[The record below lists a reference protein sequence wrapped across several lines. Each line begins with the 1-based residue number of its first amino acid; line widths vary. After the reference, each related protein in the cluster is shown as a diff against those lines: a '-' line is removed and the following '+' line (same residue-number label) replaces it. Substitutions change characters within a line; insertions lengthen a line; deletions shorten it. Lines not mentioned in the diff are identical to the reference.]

1 MWVQGIE
8 PGTSGGAATA
18 LNHYTISPGPLL
30 SFFVSQCYHQTKKF
44 SFTKNTLRS
53 AVYPFDVNDTTKS
66 VPNILYLVTVRLQS
80 RSLRWRCSCQYHKMA
95 PWVDL
100 GQIAMSKWK
109 SNDQHFSE
117 TLWLRDLAYQITAVS
132 KVSPKW
138 PSTTGKRTSDTHKL
152 ASLHQAQT
160 LSSRLALGILFY
172 PRQKQNLLRG
182 KKGSALKH
190 PGTLQSPFTL
200 LGGLLFTSLVRQL
213 SSLFSNKL
221 FPRIQWSC
229 FTCDYANIIDTLKGN
244 WNMALN
250 R

>member
-1 MWVQGIE
+1 M
-8 PGTSGGAATA
+8 
-18 LNHYTISPGPLL
+18 
-30 SFFVSQCYHQTKKF
+30 
-44 SFTKNTLRS
+44 
-53 AVYPFDVNDTTKS
+53 
-66 VPNILYLVTVRLQS
+66 
-80 RSLRWRCSCQYHKMA
+80 
-95 PWVDL
+95 
-100 GQIAMSKWK
+100 
-109 SNDQHFSE
+109 
-117 TLWLRDLAYQITAVS
+117 
-132 KVSPKW
+132 SPKW
-138 PSTTGKRTSDTHKL
+138 PSTTGKRTFDTHKL

-244 WNMALN
+244 SNMALN
-250 R
+250 GSFLQTFFLVFVNKSLIGCREPRCWLGLAARETYVIGLLRLEPMTLGTQCAFLFLRNRYTHSLWQRSIQASLCFTVCSLGSQGGTEA